1 MYTSLCM
8 YTGYTNVVED
18 QLKILDK
25 LLNSV
30 VIADTRGDIVF
41 VNSAFLNLFK
51 YTNEEIIGK
60 SISVIIPEKYR
71 EAHRKGMSRYNS
83 TGDKRVMDAPKV
95 KLEGLK
101 SDGEVFPISLRL
113 SEVELDGEKH
123 FFSSMEDLTELTKQE
138 EITKEERDKVDNI
151 ARFPEENPSL
161 VFRLSKEKKVL
172 YSNHPVTELWQS
184 IKTFSERKRVLKY
197 LHDKIDYLCDTR
209 KSFAEEYRIG
219 DRIFYVSFVPVL
231 TRYYL
236 NVYCS
241 DITEYSNKIKSQSNQ
256 MVKLNKELIKFSL
269 DLDKK
274 VKQQIGD
281 ILDSIDYSKNI
292 QQTILKNSLSKIDDF
307 IDNFVIYKPKD
318 VVSGD
323 FYWSYKTWS
332 GEMFIAVGDCTGHG
346 VPGAFLTMLANSLLN
361 EIVITKRYRDVDKI
375 LNQLREDIIS
385 LLSHRENGGVKDGL
399 DITLIKISRT
409 KNKIEYS
416 GANNP
421 LYHYRGG
428 EIEMLSTDPFSIGY
442 ETEIIN
448 KFSKHS
454 LKLKK
459 GDRLFLTSDGYQDQF
474 GGEKDKKLKRG
485 AFRRLLKDTS
495 SQSIEEQKQVL
506 EEFLIDWMGVN
517 EQVDDIVL
525 MSLDF

>member
-8 YTGYTNVVED
+8 YTGNTDVMED

-30 VIADTRGDIVF
+30 AIANTRGKIVF

-83 TGDKRVMDAPKV
+83 TGEKRVMDAPKV

-138 EITKEERDKVDNI
+138 EITKTERDKVDNI

-161 VFRLSKEKKVL
+161 VFRLSKEKKIL
-172 YSNHPVTELWQS
+172 YANEPTTELWQS
-184 IKTFSERKRVLKY
+184 IKTFGERREILKY
-197 LHDKIDYLCDTR
+197 LHGKIDYLCDVRET
-209 KSFAEEYRIG
+209 FVEEYRIG
-219 DRIFYVSFVPVL
+219 DRVFYVSFVPVL

-241 DITEYSNKIKSQSNQ
+241 DITEYSNKIKYQSRQ
-256 MVKLNKELIKFSL
+256 MMKLNKELIDFTME
-269 DLDKK
+269 LDKK
-274 VKQQIGD
+274 VKNQISD
-281 ILDSIDYSKNI
+281 IIDSINYSRNI
-292 QQTILKNSLSKIDDF
+292 QQTILTNSLNKIDKFVNNF
-307 IDNFVIYKPKD
+307 ILYKPKD
-318 VVSGD
+318 IVSGD
-323 FYWSYKTWS
+323 FYWAYKIWT
-332 GEMFIAVGDCTGHG
+332 GDMIIAVGDCTGHG

-361 EIVITKRYRDVDKI
+361 EIVITKRIRETDKI
-375 LNQLREDIIS
+375 LNQLREEIMT
-385 LLSHRENGGVKDGL
+385 LLLHREKEGVKDGL
-399 DITLIKISRT
+399 DITIIKISKKKRRL
-409 KNKIEYS
+409 EYS

-421 LYHYRGG
+421 LYLYRDG
-428 EIEMLSTDPFSIGY
+428 EIEMLRTDPFSIGY
-442 ETEIIN
+442 ETEN
-448 KFSKHS
+448 EESFHTHT
-454 LKLKK
+454 LKLNK
-459 GDRLFLTSDGYQDQF
+459 GDRVFLTTDGYQDQF
-474 GGEKDKKLKRG
+474 GGDRDKKLKRG
-485 AFRRLLKDTS
+485 PFRRLLEETS
-495 SQSIEEQKQVL
+495 SQPIQEQKQSL
-506 EEFLIDWMGVN
+506 YDYFIDWKGAN
-517 EQVDDIVL
+517 EQVDDVTL
-525 MSLDF
+525 LGLEF